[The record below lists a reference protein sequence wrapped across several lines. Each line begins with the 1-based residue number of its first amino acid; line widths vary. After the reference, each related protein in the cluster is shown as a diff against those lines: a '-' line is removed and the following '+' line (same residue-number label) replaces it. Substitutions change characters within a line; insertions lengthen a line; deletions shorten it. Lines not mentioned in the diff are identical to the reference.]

1 MASLVD
7 ASRFGK
13 TGKGIRRGAAIND
26 ESSHKLQDL
35 SGFRHKDVQC
45 VVR

>member
-1 MASLVD
+1 MASLID

-13 TGKGIRRGAAIND
+13 AGQEIRRGVAIND
-26 ESSHKLQDL
+26 DSSHKLQDL

>member
-1 MASLVD
+1 MASLID

-13 TGKGIRRGAAIND
+13 TGKEIRRGVVIND
-26 ESSHKLQDL
+26 DSSHKLQDL
-35 SGFRHKDVQC
+35 PSFRHKDVQC